1 MIMRDPGKKVNFNV
15 VIFAIK
21 SFLPMQDLMGSSMVF
36 LSSVLHTLVKKKMDF
51 KILPLDIF
59 EAFGRYESHF

>member
-1 MIMRDPGKKVNFNV
+1 MKKDDNFNV

-21 SFLPMQDLMGSSMVF
+21 GFLSIQNLTGRSMVP
-36 LSSVLHTLVKKKMDF
+36 LSCFSVAYFGKKKNLKTLPVD
-51 KILPLDIF
+51 IL